1 MSFTDYIYVTVQN
14 LKSSLQAGLNA
25 FFDAQKDGQ
34 IEYSKQSFLQG
45 QETDQAGSISGAFFK
60 VLLTVSTKKPNW
72 LTGKA
77 TNCLGSMVPG

>member
-34 IEYSKQSFLQG
+34 IEYSKQ
-45 QETDQAGSISGAFFK
+45 A
-60 VLLTVSTKKPNW
+60 LTVSTKKPNW

>member
-25 FFDAQKDGQ
+25 FFDARRMVRSS
-34 IEYSKQSFLQG
+34 IPSKLSPR
-45 QETDQAGSISGAFFK
+45 AGNGSSRKHFRSFFK